1 MMSEASVVITNHDH
15 GRFVGQAIDSAL
27 AQTHRAA
34 RVVVVDDGSTDDSS
48 RIIRGYGARLHAV
61 FQGHRGQADAMLAGL
76 RASAGQVLLFL
87 DSDDVLYPEALAEIC
102 AQFHAGV
109 AKVQV
114 RLDLIDARGH
124 PLGRQTP
131 PMAMPSGDL
140 APMVLKHGWYPAPPT
155 SGNAFSREALETL
168 LPVPD
173 SYARLGAAD
182 GKLAVSDHYLS
193 VLAAL
198 RGEVVSVARPL
209 GAYRLHGGD
218 PGGPAL
224 LAEIRR
230 RIERA
235 AALSDLVHQH
245 AGARKVATPSRLALG
260 TPNRV
265 KERLLSLRLDPRGHA
280 PPSDT
285 RWRLVRA
292 GLAAAWTVPW
302 SPRRMR
308 MVQSLAMIVLAAMPT
323 VAIGPLL
330 AACVLDHA
338 RPRWVSRL
346 VGMEV

>member
-1 MMSEASVVITNHDH
+1 MTAASVVITNHDY
-15 GRFVGQAIDSAL
+15 GRFVGQAIESAL
-27 AQTHRAA
+27 AQTYPGT
-34 RVVVVDDGSTDDSS
+34 RVVVVDDGSTDESP
-48 RIIRGYGARLHAV
+48 RIIRGYGARVCAV
-61 FQGHRGQADAMLAGL
+61 FQGHLGQADAMLAGL
-76 RASAGQVLLFL
+76 RASTGEVVLFL
-87 DSDDVLYPEALAEIC
+87 DSDDVLYPEALSEIC
-102 AQFHAGV
+102 SRFHGGV
-109 AKVQV
+109 AKVQA

-140 APMVLKHGWYPAPPT
+140 APLVLRHGWYPAPPT
-155 SGNAFSREALETL
+155 SGNAFSRRVLETL

-173 SYARLGAAD
+173 SYAGLRAAD

-193 VLAAL
+193 VLGAL
-198 RGEVVSVARPL
+198 HGEVVSVPGAL
-209 GAYRLHGGD
+209 GAYRLHEAG
-218 PGGPAL
+218 PAGPAL

-235 AALSDLVHQH
+235 AALSDLVVRH
-245 AGARKVATPSRLALG
+245 AGTRPVASRIHLELG

-265 KERLLSLRLDPRGHA
+265 KERLLSMRLDPRGHT

-285 RWRLVRA
+285 RWGLVRA

-308 MVQSLAMIVLAAMPT
+308 VVQSLGLLVLAGVSTA
-323 VAIGPLL
+323 AITPIL
-330 AACVLDHA
+330 AKCVVDHE
-338 RPRWVSRL
+338 RPRWLSRL